1 MFEEN
6 DNNNSNNNINNYNNI
21 EDENPFKN
29 ISNKISSHHQSKD
42 FDLINNNNLN
52 NIERNSTPNFNNN
65 NNYYYYNINNNIS
78 EYNKDFLRRSEI
90 YNNNNNENNSFNS
103 ISNRAYQITDNI
115 KTKSKETLNKIGSKL
130 NQTITNFP
138 NTFSNISTKIKNNFN
153 KNNNNNNKI
162 TKDNS
167 LFSTNNNNNNNL
179 YLDSRSSFAG
189 NFGINSNNLPQ
200 NLIQNK
206 SEIHLNKFNISV
218 NISNFETK
226 SSTNEEIIYYQID
239 LYSNL
244 SKKEWS
250 VFHKFNDF
258 YEMNLIFKKYFT
270 KAPNFP
276 NNSLIKISDLS
287 EIIHRKDALNTYIK
301 EVCDRPDLFTSIYC
315 VKFLKLENHYPDIE
329 LFYPLELLNFVNQLI
344 LPISVSYFLNH
355 ANLLF
360 IGCGKSKNFFF
371 ENFINKIKNL
381 NPFHSNNNDYNN
393 NNNKNKIVKGQFAI
407 LNIIKNYQN
416 TLHIEPLFA
425 KPLFSEVTAINFFKN
440 KNCLTVGCNDGT
452 LIVYKIYI
460 NESTQESQ
468 GQFIIEAGTINV
480 NNNKS
485 IIGTIINF
493 NIGYIYIFTNDCY
506 VKVYTL
512 NYLTYVKEY
521 LITLKNLTCFKF
533 DEINFHAICGDE
545 NGNIYIY
552 DLKCEN
558 NNSNEI
564 YKPIQLL
571 NYVSGMNVIIT
582 CFYLNVDNDILIV
595 AFKGGNVLFYK
606 LNFNN
611 NNNNNNF
618 NVNNGIKIDCVKKME
633 IDKNVE
639 ITEIII
645 TERGEMIF
653 ALSNGSAVIYY
664 NSDKIPEFTLD
675 AHLKSISNMFY
686 IEEKKSLITCSE
698 DKTIK
703 IIQLPVYYPDK
714 MLMKEDKYNE
724 EFNNNN
730 IIDYNDKKINNS
742 INKLFGN
749 NDNNNYNYN
758 EDDDYYDY
766 ENENSNNNNKNIFKD
781 NDNNNN
787 NKINKYLEKN
797 IFEDRYYDKIIMN
810 KKIDNDDNN
819 NNVNEYKNF
828 KIFSEDLD
836 GWSPILIDYVE

>member
-6 DNNNSNNNINNYNNI
+6 DNNNNNLNEN
-21 EDENPFKN
+21 NPFKN
-29 ISNKISSHHQSKD
+29 ISNKFSSHHQSKD
-42 FDLINNNNLN
+42 FDLLNNNNNNIN
-52 NIERNSTPNFNNN
+52 NIERNSTPNFNNNN

-78 EYNKDFLRRSEI
+78 EYNKDFLRKSEI
-90 YNNNNNENNSFNS
+90 YNNNNNNSFNS
-103 ISNRAYQITDNI
+103 LSNRAYQITDNI

-130 NQTITNFP
+130 NQTISNFP
-138 NTFSNISTKIKNNFN
+138 NISNISSKIKNNF

-162 TKDNS
+162 NKDDS
-167 LFSTNNNNNNNL
+167 LFSNNNNNNNNNL
-179 YLDSRSSFAG
+179 DSRASFAG
-189 NFGINSNNLPQ
+189 NFGINTNSLPH

-206 SEIHLNKFNISV
+206 SEIHINKFNISV

-226 SSTNEEIIYYQID
+226 SSSNEEIIYYQID

-250 VFHKFNDF
+250 IFHKFNDF

-287 EIIHRKDALNTYIK
+287 EIIHRKEALNTYLK

-329 LFYPLELLNFVNQLI
+329 LFYPLELYNFNNELI

-371 ENFINKIKNL
+371 ESFINKVKNL
-381 NPFHSNNNDYNN
+381 NPFHNN
-393 NNNKNKIVKGQFAI
+393 NNNDKKIVKGQFAI

-416 TLHIEPLFA
+416 NIHIEPLFA

-460 NESTQESQ
+460 NESSKESQ

-480 NNNKS
+480 NKS

-521 LITLKNLTCFKF
+521 LITLKNLICFKF

-571 NYVSGMNVIIT
+571 NYVSGMNLIIT
-582 CFYLNVDNDILIV
+582 CFYLNVDNDILIA

-606 LNFNN
+606 MKFNG
-611 NNNNNNF
+611 
-618 NVNNGIKIDCVKKME
+618 NVNIDCIKKME
-633 IDKNVE
+633 IDKNVDVTE
-639 ITEIII
+639 IVITEK
-645 TERGEMIF
+645 GEMIF
-653 ALSNGSAVIYY
+653 ALNNGSAVIYY
-664 NSDKIPEFTLD
+664 NSDQIPEFTVD

-686 IEEKKSLITCSE
+686 VEEKKSLITCSE

-703 IIQLPVYYPDK
+703 ILQLPVYYPDK

-724 EFNNNN
+724 EFNKNNVIEN
-730 IIDYNDKKINNS
+730 DDKKINNS

-749 NDNNNYNYN
+749 ND
-758 EDDDYYDY
+758 DF
-766 ENENSNNNNKNIFKD
+766 NNNNNNDDDEYYENDDNNNNNNIFKD
-781 NDNNNN
+781 NNNNNNINNN

-797 IFEDRYYDKIIMN
+797 IFEDKYYDKIVMN
-810 KKIDNDDNN
+810 KRINNNDNN
-819 NNVNEYKNF
+819 NNENEYKNF

>member
-6 DNNNSNNNINNYNNI
+6 DNNNNNLNEN
-21 EDENPFKN
+21 NPFKN
-29 ISNKISSHHQSKD
+29 ISNKFSSHHQSKD
-42 FDLINNNNLN
+42 FDLLNNNNNNIN
-52 NIERNSTPNFNNN
+52 NIERNSTPNFNNNN

-78 EYNKDFLRRSEI
+78 EYNKDFLRKSEI
-90 YNNNNNENNSFNS
+90 YNNNNNNSFNS
-103 ISNRAYQITDNI
+103 LSNRAYQITDNI

-130 NQTITNFP
+130 NQTISNFP
-138 NTFSNISTKIKNNFN
+138 NISNISSKIKNNF

-162 TKDNS
+162 NKDDS
-167 LFSTNNNNNNNL
+167 LFSNNNNNNNNL
-179 YLDSRSSFAG
+179 DSRASFAG
-189 NFGINSNNLPQ
+189 NFGINTNSLPH

-206 SEIHLNKFNISV
+206 SEIHINKFNISV

-226 SSTNEEIIYYQID
+226 SSSNEEIIYYQID

-250 VFHKFNDF
+250 IFHKFNDF

-287 EIIHRKDALNTYIK
+287 EIIHRKEALNTYLK

-329 LFYPLELLNFVNQLI
+329 LFYPLELYNFNNELI

-371 ENFINKIKNL
+371 ESFINKVKNL
-381 NPFHSNNNDYNN
+381 NPFYNKNNNND
-393 NNNKNKIVKGQFAI
+393 KKIVKGQFAI

-416 TLHIEPLFA
+416 NIHIEPLFA

-460 NESTQESQ
+460 NESSKESQ

-480 NNNKS
+480 NKS

-521 LITLKNLTCFKF
+521 LITLKNLICFKF

-571 NYVSGMNVIIT
+571 NYVSGMNLIIT
-582 CFYLNVDNDILIV
+582 CFYLNVDNDILIA

-606 LNFNN
+606 MKFNG
-611 NNNNNNF
+611 
-618 NVNNGIKIDCVKKME
+618 NVNIDCIKKME
-633 IDKNVE
+633 IDKNVDVTE
-639 ITEIII
+639 IVITEK
-645 TERGEMIF
+645 GEMIF

-664 NSDKIPEFTLD
+664 NSDQIPEFTVD

-686 IEEKKSLITCSE
+686 VEEKKSLITCSE

-703 IIQLPVYYPDK
+703 ILQLPVYYPDK

-724 EFNNNN
+724 EFNKNNVIEN
-730 IIDYNDKKINNS
+730 DDKKINNS

-749 NDNNNYNYN
+749 ND
-758 EDDDYYDY
+758 DF
-766 ENENSNNNNKNIFKD
+766 NNNNNNDDDEYYENDDNNNNNNIFKD
-781 NDNNNN
+781 NNNNNNINNN

-797 IFEDRYYDKIIMN
+797 IFEDKYYDKIVMN
-810 KKIDNDDNN
+810 KRINNNDNN
-819 NNVNEYKNF
+819 NNNENEYKNF

>member
-6 DNNNSNNNINNYNNI
+6 VNNNNNSNEN
-21 EDENPFKN
+21 NPFKN
-29 ISNKISSHHQSKD
+29 ISNKFSSHHQSKD
-42 FDLINNNNLN
+42 FDLLNNNNNNIN
-52 NIERNSTPNFNNN
+52 NIERNSTPNFNNNNN

-78 EYNKDFLRRSEI
+78 EYNKDFLRKSEI
-90 YNNNNNENNSFNS
+90 YNNNNNNSFNS
-103 ISNRAYQITDNI
+103 LSNRAYQITDNI

-130 NQTITNFP
+130 NQTISNFP
-138 NTFSNISTKIKNNFN
+138 NISNISSKIKNNF

-162 TKDNS
+162 NKDDS
-167 LFSTNNNNNNNL
+167 LFSNNNNNNNNNL
-179 YLDSRSSFAG
+179 DSRASFAG
-189 NFGINSNNLPQ
+189 NFGINTNSLPH

-206 SEIHLNKFNISV
+206 SEIHINKFNISV

-226 SSTNEEIIYYQID
+226 SSSNEEIIYYQID

-250 VFHKFNDF
+250 IFHKFNDF

-287 EIIHRKDALNTYIK
+287 EIIHRKEALNTYLK

-329 LFYPLELLNFVNQLI
+329 LFYPLELYNFNNELI

-371 ENFINKIKNL
+371 ESFINKVKNL
-381 NPFHSNNNDYNN
+381 NPFHNN
-393 NNNKNKIVKGQFAI
+393 NNNDKKIVKGQFAI

-416 TLHIEPLFA
+416 NIHIEPLFA

-460 NESTQESQ
+460 NESSKESQ

-480 NNNKS
+480 NKS

-521 LITLKNLTCFKF
+521 LITLKNLICFKF

-571 NYVSGMNVIIT
+571 NYVSGMNLIIT
-582 CFYLNVDNDILIV
+582 CFYLNVDNDILIA

-606 LNFNN
+606 MKFNG
-611 NNNNNNF
+611 
-618 NVNNGIKIDCVKKME
+618 NVNIDCIKKME
-633 IDKNVE
+633 IDKNVDVTE
-639 ITEIII
+639 IVITEK
-645 TERGEMIF
+645 GEMIF

-664 NSDKIPEFTLD
+664 NSDQIPEFTVD

-686 IEEKKSLITCSE
+686 VEEKKSLITCSE

-703 IIQLPVYYPDK
+703 ILQLPVYYPDK

-724 EFNNNN
+724 EFNKNN
-730 IIDYNDKKINNS
+730 IIENEDKKINNS

-749 NDNNNYNYN
+749 ND
-758 EDDDYYDY
+758 DF
-766 ENENSNNNNKNIFKD
+766 NNNNNNDDDEYYENDDNNNNNNIFKD
-781 NDNNNN
+781 NNNNNNINNN

-797 IFEDRYYDKIIMN
+797 IFEDKYYDKIVMN
-810 KKIDNDDNN
+810 KRINNNDNN
-819 NNVNEYKNF
+819 NNNENEYKNF

>member
-6 DNNNSNNNINNYNNI
+6 DNSNNNILNDN
-21 EDENPFKN
+21 NPFKN
-29 ISNKISSHHQSKD
+29 ISNKFSSNHQSKD
-42 FDLINNNNLN
+42 FDLLNNNNNNLN
-52 NIERNSTPNFNNN
+52 NYERNSTPNFNNN
-65 NNYYYYNINNNIS
+65 NYYYNNNND
-78 EYNKDFLRRSEI
+78 YNKDFLRKSEI
-90 YNNNNNENNSFNS
+90 YNNNNFNS
-103 ISNRAYQITDNI
+103 ISNRAYQITDSI

-130 NQTITNFP
+130 NQTISNFP
-138 NTFSNISTKIKNNFN
+138 NNISNISSKIKNNF
-153 KNNNNNNKI
+153 KNNNNNKI
-162 TKDNS
+162 TKDDS
-167 LFSTNNNNNNNL
+167 LFSSNNNNNNNNL
-179 YLDSRSSFAG
+179 DSRASFAG
-189 NFGINSNNLPQ
+189 NFGINSNNFPH

-206 SEIHLNKFNISV
+206 SEIHINKFNISV

-250 VFHKFNDF
+250 LFHKFNDF

-287 EIIHRKDALNTYIK
+287 EIIHRKEALNTYLK
-301 EVCDRPDLFTSIYC
+301 EVCERPDLFTSIYC

-329 LFYPLELLNFVNQLI
+329 LFYPLELYNFNDQLI

-360 IGCGKSKNFFF
+360 IGCGKKKFFFF
-371 ENFINKIKNL
+371 ENFFNKVKNL
-381 NPFHSNNNDYNN
+381 NPFYNN
-393 NNNKNKIVKGQFAI
+393 NNNNNNKIIKGQFAI

-416 TLHIEPLFA
+416 NIHIEPLFS

-460 NESTQESQ
+460 NESSKESQ

-480 NNNKS
+480 NKS

-521 LITLKNLTCFKF
+521 LITLKNLVCFKF

-571 NYVSGMNVIIT
+571 NYVSGMNLIIT

-595 AFKGGNVLFYK
+595 AFKNGNVLFYK
-606 LNFNN
+606 MK
-611 NNNNNNF
+611 F
-618 NVNNGIKIDCVKKME
+618 NVNNKGINVDCIKKME
-633 IDKNVE
+633 IDKNVDVTE
-639 ITEIII
+639 IVITEK
-645 TERGEMIF
+645 GEMIF

-664 NSDKIPEFTLD
+664 NSDKIPEFTVD

-703 IIQLPVYYPDK
+703 ILQLPVFYPDK

-730 IIDYNDKKINNS
+730 NNVIENNDKKINNS

-749 NDNNNYNYN
+749 DDNFNNNNN
-758 EDDDYYDY
+758 DDEYYDY
-766 ENENSNNNNKNIFKD
+766 ENDDFNNNLFKD
-781 NDNNNN
+781 NNNNNNN

-797 IFEDRYYDKIIMN
+797 IFEDKYYDKIIMN
-810 KKIDNDDNN
+810 KKIDNNDNN
-819 NNVNEYKNF
+819 NNGNEYKNF

>member
-6 DNNNSNNNINNYNNI
+6 DNNNNNNNLNDN
-21 EDENPFKN
+21 NPFKN
-29 ISNKISSHHQSKD
+29 ISNKFSSNHQSKD
-42 FDLINNNNLN
+42 FDLLNNNNNNLN
-52 NIERNSTPNFNNN
+52 NYERNSTPNFNNN
-65 NNYYYYNINNNIS
+65 NYYYNNNNND
-78 EYNKDFLRRSEI
+78 YNKDFLRKSEI
-90 YNNNNNENNSFNS
+90 YNNNNFNS

-130 NQTITNFP
+130 NQTISNFP
-138 NTFSNISTKIKNNFN
+138 NNFSNISSKIKNNF
-153 KNNNNNNKI
+153 KNNNNNKI
-162 TKDNS
+162 TKDDS
-167 LFSTNNNNNNNL
+167 LFSSNNNNNNNNL
-179 YLDSRSSFAG
+179 DSRASFAG
-189 NFGINSNNLPQ
+189 NFGINSNNFPH

-206 SEIHLNKFNISV
+206 SEIHINKFNISV

-250 VFHKFNDF
+250 LFHKFNDF

-287 EIIHRKDALNTYIK
+287 EIIHRKEALNTYLK
-301 EVCDRPDLFTSIYC
+301 EVCERPDLFTSIYC

-329 LFYPLELLNFVNQLI
+329 LFYPLELYNFNDQLI

-360 IGCGKSKNFFF
+360 IGCGKKKFFFF
-371 ENFINKIKNL
+371 ENFINKVKNL
-381 NPFHSNNNDYNN
+381 NPFYNN
-393 NNNKNKIVKGQFAI
+393 NNNNNNKIIKGQFAI

-416 TLHIEPLFA
+416 NIHIEPLFS

-460 NESTQESQ
+460 NESSKESQ

-480 NNNKS
+480 NKS

-521 LITLKNLTCFKF
+521 LITLKNLVCFKF

-571 NYVSGMNVIIT
+571 NYVSGMNLIIT

-595 AFKGGNVLFYK
+595 AFKNGNVLFYK
-606 LNFNN
+606 MK
-611 NNNNNNF
+611 F
-618 NVNNGIKIDCVKKME
+618 NVNNKGINVDCIKKME
-633 IDKNVE
+633 IDKNVDVTE
-639 ITEIII
+639 IVITEK
-645 TERGEMIF
+645 GEMIF

-664 NSDKIPEFTLD
+664 NSDKIPEFTVD

-703 IIQLPVYYPDK
+703 ILQLPVFYPDK

-730 IIDYNDKKINNS
+730 NNVIENNDKKINNS

-749 NDNNNYNYN
+749 DDNFNNNN
-758 EDDDYYDY
+758 DDDEYYDY
-766 ENENSNNNNKNIFKD
+766 ENDDFNNNLFKD
-781 NDNNNN
+781 NNNNN

-797 IFEDRYYDKIIMN
+797 IFEDKYYDKIIMN
-810 KKIDNDDNN
+810 KKIDNNDNN
-819 NNVNEYKNF
+819 NNGNEYKNF

>member
-6 DNNNSNNNINNYNNI
+6 DNSNNNNNNSNEN
-21 EDENPFKN
+21 NPFKN
-29 ISNKISSHHQSKD
+29 ISNKFSSNHQSKD
-42 FDLINNNNLN
+42 FDLLNNNNNIN
-52 NIERNSTPNFNNN
+52 NIERNSTPNFNNNNN

-78 EYNKDFLRRSEI
+78 EYNKDFLRKSEI
-90 YNNNNNENNSFNS
+90 YNNNNNNNNSFNS

-130 NQTITNFP
+130 NQTISNFP
-138 NTFSNISTKIKNNFN
+138 NISNISSKIKNNF
-153 KNNNNNNKI
+153 KSNNKI
-162 TKDNS
+162 NKDDS
-167 LFSTNNNNNNNL
+167 LFSNNNNNNNNNL
-179 YLDSRSSFAG
+179 DSRASFAG
-189 NFGINSNNLPQ
+189 NFGINTNSLPH

-206 SEIHLNKFNISV
+206 SEIHINKFNISV

-226 SSTNEEIIYYQID
+226 SSSNEEIIYYQID

-250 VFHKFNDF
+250 IFHKFNYF

-270 KAPNFP
+270 KAPNFT

-287 EIIHRKDALNTYIK
+287 EIIHRKEALNTYLK

-329 LFYPLELLNFVNQLI
+329 LFYPLELYNFNDQLI

-371 ENFINKIKNL
+371 ESFINKVKNL
-381 NPFHSNNNDYNN
+381 NPFHNN
-393 NNNKNKIVKGQFAI
+393 NNNDKKIVKGQFAI

-416 TLHIEPLFA
+416 NIHIEPLFA

-460 NESTQESQ
+460 NESSKESQ

-480 NNNKS
+480 NKS

-521 LITLKNLTCFKF
+521 LITLKNLVCFKF

-571 NYVSGMNVIIT
+571 NYVSGMNLIIT
-582 CFYLNVDNDILIV
+582 CFYLNVDNDILIA

-606 LNFNN
+606 MKFNG
-611 NNNNNNF
+611 
-618 NVNNGIKIDCVKKME
+618 NVNFDCIKKME
-633 IDKNVE
+633 IDKNVDVTE
-639 ITEIII
+639 IVITEK
-645 TERGEMIF
+645 GEMIF

-664 NSDKIPEFTLD
+664 NSDQIPEFTVD

-686 IEEKKSLITCSE
+686 VEEKKSLITCSE

-703 IIQLPVYYPDK
+703 ILQLPVYYPDK

-724 EFNNNN
+724 EFNKNN
-730 IIDYNDKKINNS
+730 IIENEDKKINNS

-749 NDNNNYNYN
+749 ND
-758 EDDDYYDY
+758 DF
-766 ENENSNNNNKNIFKD
+766 NNNNNNDDEYYENDDNNNNNNIFKD
-781 NDNNNN
+781 NNNNN
-787 NKINKYLEKN
+787 INNNSKINKYLEKN
-797 IFEDRYYDKIIMN
+797 TFEDKYYDKIVMN
-810 KKIDNDDNN
+810 KRINNNDNN
-819 NNVNEYKNF
+819 NNNENEYKNF

>member
-6 DNNNSNNNINNYNNI
+6 DNNNNNNLNDN
-21 EDENPFKN
+21 NPFKN
-29 ISNKISSHHQSKD
+29 ISNKFSSNHQSKD
-42 FDLINNNNLN
+42 FDLLNNNNNNLN
-52 NIERNSTPNFNNN
+52 NYERNSTPNFNNN
-65 NNYYYYNINNNIS
+65 NYYYNNNND
-78 EYNKDFLRRSEI
+78 YNKDFLRKSEI
-90 YNNNNNENNSFNS
+90 YNNNSLNS

-130 NQTITNFP
+130 NQTISNFP
-138 NTFSNISTKIKNNFN
+138 NNFSNISSKIKNNF
-153 KNNNNNNKI
+153 KNNNNNKI
-162 TKDNS
+162 TKDDS
-167 LFSTNNNNNNNL
+167 LFSSNNNNNNNL
-179 YLDSRSSFAG
+179 DSRASFAG
-189 NFGINSNNLPQ
+189 NFGINSNNFPH

-206 SEIHLNKFNISV
+206 SEIHINKFNISV

-250 VFHKFNDF
+250 LFHKFNDF

-287 EIIHRKDALNTYIK
+287 EIIHRKEALNTYLK
-301 EVCDRPDLFTSIYC
+301 EVCERPDLFTSIYC

-329 LFYPLELLNFVNQLI
+329 LFYPLELYNFNDQLI

-360 IGCGKSKNFFF
+360 IGCGKKKFFFF
-371 ENFINKIKNL
+371 ENFFNKVKNL
-381 NPFHSNNNDYNN
+381 NPFYNN
-393 NNNKNKIVKGQFAI
+393 NNNNNNNKIIKGQFAI

-416 TLHIEPLFA
+416 NIHIEPLFS

-460 NESTQESQ
+460 NESSKESQ

-480 NNNKS
+480 NKS

-521 LITLKNLTCFKF
+521 LITLKNLVCFKF

-571 NYVSGMNVIIT
+571 NYVSGMNLIIT

-595 AFKGGNVLFYK
+595 AFKNGNVLFYK
-606 LNFNN
+606 MK
-611 NNNNNNF
+611 F
-618 NVNNGIKIDCVKKME
+618 NVNNKGINVDCIKKME
-633 IDKNVE
+633 IDKNVDVTE
-639 ITEIII
+639 IVITEK
-645 TERGEMIF
+645 GEMIF

-664 NSDKIPEFTLD
+664 NSDKIPEFTVD

-703 IIQLPVYYPDK
+703 ILQLPVFYPDK

-730 IIDYNDKKINNS
+730 NNVIENNDKKINNS

-749 NDNNNYNYN
+749 DDNFNNNNN
-758 EDDDYYDY
+758 DDDEYYDY
-766 ENENSNNNNKNIFKD
+766 ENDDFNNNLFKD
-781 NDNNNN
+781 NNNNNN

-797 IFEDRYYDKIIMN
+797 IFEDKYYDKIIMN
-810 KKIDNDDNN
+810 KKIDNNDNN
-819 NNVNEYKNF
+819 NNGNEYKNF

>member
-6 DNNNSNNNINNYNNI
+6 DNSNNNNLNDN
-21 EDENPFKN
+21 NPFKN
-29 ISNKISSHHQSKD
+29 ISNKFSSNHQSKD
-42 FDLINNNNLN
+42 FDLLNNNNNNLN
-52 NIERNSTPNFNNN
+52 NYERNSTPNFNNN
-65 NNYYYYNINNNIS
+65 NYYYYNNNND
-78 EYNKDFLRRSEI
+78 YNKDFLRKSEI
-90 YNNNNNENNSFNS
+90 YNNNNFNS

-130 NQTITNFP
+130 NQTISNFP
-138 NTFSNISTKIKNNFN
+138 NNFSNISSKIKNNF
-153 KNNNNNNKI
+153 KNNNNNKI
-162 TKDNS
+162 TKDDS
-167 LFSTNNNNNNNL
+167 LFSSNNNNNNNL
-179 YLDSRSSFAG
+179 DSRASFAG
-189 NFGINSNNLPQ
+189 NFGINSNNFPH

-206 SEIHLNKFNISV
+206 SEIHINKFNISV

-250 VFHKFNDF
+250 LFHKFNDF

-287 EIIHRKDALNTYIK
+287 EIIHRKEALNTYLK
-301 EVCDRPDLFTSIYC
+301 EVCERPDLFTSIYC

-329 LFYPLELLNFVNQLI
+329 LFYPLELYNFNDQLI

-360 IGCGKSKNFFF
+360 IGCGKKKFFFF
-371 ENFINKIKNL
+371 ENFINKVKNL
-381 NPFHSNNNDYNN
+381 NPFYNN
-393 NNNKNKIVKGQFAI
+393 NNNNNNKIIKGQFAI

-416 TLHIEPLFA
+416 NIHIEPLFS

-460 NESTQESQ
+460 NESSKESQ

-480 NNNKS
+480 NKS

-521 LITLKNLTCFKF
+521 LITLKNLVCFKF

-571 NYVSGMNVIIT
+571 NYVSGMNLIIT

-595 AFKGGNVLFYK
+595 AFKNGNVLFYK
-606 LNFNN
+606 MK
-611 NNNNNNF
+611 F
-618 NVNNGIKIDCVKKME
+618 NVNNKGINVDCIKKME
-633 IDKNVE
+633 IDKNVDVTE
-639 ITEIII
+639 IVITEK
-645 TERGEMIF
+645 GEMIF

-664 NSDKIPEFTLD
+664 NSDKIPEFTVD

-703 IIQLPVYYPDK
+703 ILQLPVFYPDK

-730 IIDYNDKKINNS
+730 NNVIENNDKKINNS

-749 NDNNNYNYN
+749 DENNNNN
-758 EDDDYYDY
+758 NDDDEYYDY
-766 ENENSNNNNKNIFKD
+766 ENDDFNNNLFKD
-781 NDNNNN
+781 NNNNNN

-797 IFEDRYYDKIIMN
+797 IFEDKYYDKIIMN
-810 KKIDNDDNN
+810 KKIDNNDNN
-819 NNVNEYKNF
+819 NNGNEYKNF

>member
-6 DNNNSNNNINNYNNI
+6 DNNNNNNNLNDN
-21 EDENPFKN
+21 NPFKN
-29 ISNKISSHHQSKD
+29 ISNKFSSNHQSKD
-42 FDLINNNNLN
+42 FDLLNNNNNNLN
-52 NIERNSTPNFNNN
+52 NYERNSTPNFNNN
-65 NNYYYYNINNNIS
+65 NYYYNNNNND
-78 EYNKDFLRRSEI
+78 YNKDFLRKSEI
-90 YNNNNNENNSFNS
+90 YNNNNFNS

-130 NQTITNFP
+130 NQTISNFP
-138 NTFSNISTKIKNNFN
+138 NNFSNISSKIKNNF
-153 KNNNNNNKI
+153 KNNNNNKI
-162 TKDNS
+162 TKDDS
-167 LFSTNNNNNNNL
+167 LFSSNNNNNNNNL
-179 YLDSRSSFAG
+179 DSRASFAG
-189 NFGINSNNLPQ
+189 NFGINSNNFPH

-206 SEIHLNKFNISV
+206 SEIHINKFNISV

-250 VFHKFNDF
+250 LFHKFNDF

-287 EIIHRKDALNTYIK
+287 EIIHRKEALNTYLK
-301 EVCDRPDLFTSIYC
+301 EVCERPDLFTSIYC

-329 LFYPLELLNFVNQLI
+329 LFYPLELYNFNDQLI

-360 IGCGKSKNFFF
+360 IGCGKKKFFFF
-371 ENFINKIKNL
+371 ENFINKVKNL
-381 NPFHSNNNDYNN
+381 NPFYNN
-393 NNNKNKIVKGQFAI
+393 NNNNNNKIIKGQFAI

-416 TLHIEPLFA
+416 NIHIEPLFS

-460 NESTQESQ
+460 NESSKESQ

-480 NNNKS
+480 NKS

-521 LITLKNLTCFKF
+521 LITLKNLVCFKF

-571 NYVSGMNVIIT
+571 NYVSGMNLIIT

-595 AFKGGNVLFYK
+595 AFKNGNVLFYK
-606 LNFNN
+606 MK
-611 NNNNNNF
+611 F
-618 NVNNGIKIDCVKKME
+618 NVNNKGINVDCIKKME
-633 IDKNVE
+633 IDKNVDVTE
-639 ITEIII
+639 IVITEK
-645 TERGEMIF
+645 GEMIF

-664 NSDKIPEFTLD
+664 NSDKIPEFTVD

-703 IIQLPVYYPDK
+703 ILQLPVFYPDK

-730 IIDYNDKKINNS
+730 NNVIENNDKKINNS

-749 NDNNNYNYN
+749 DDNFNNNN
-758 EDDDYYDY
+758 DDDEYYDY
-766 ENENSNNNNKNIFKD
+766 ENDDFNNNLFKDNNNN
-781 NDNNNN
+781 NNNN

-797 IFEDRYYDKIIMN
+797 IFEDKYYDKIIMN
-810 KKIDNDDNN
+810 KKIDNNDNN
-819 NNVNEYKNF
+819 NNGNEYKNF